1 MLALPKII
9 RLRDSRYLKL
19 LEKSIRDN
27 LEAVDGFLISSLEH
41 VGLLQQW
48 DFYSQKEVRRSWS
61 VSLELPQYRILDGLS
76 GRILP
81 TVRTE
86 LCGAE
91 AAREWDSSC

>member
-48 DFYSQKEVRRSWS
+48 DFLQSKR
-61 VSLELPQYRILDGLS
+61 G
-76 GRILP
+76 
-81 TVRTE
+81 TE
-86 LCGAE
+86 IMVCIFGI
-91 AAREWDSSC
+91 AAV

>member
-48 DFYSQKEVRRSWS
+48 DFYSQKR
-61 VSLELPQYRILDGLS
+61 G
-76 GRILP
+76 
-81 TVRTE
+81 TE
-86 LCGAE
+86 IMVCIFGI
-91 AAREWDSSC
+91 AAV

>member
-48 DFYSQKEVRRSWS
+48 DFLQSKKRYGDHGLYLWNCRSI
-61 VSLELPQYRILDGLS
+61 ELS